1 MEDLKELSARLATD
15 LSLKPAEI
23 DKTDGLWDAAVLL
36 PLVPTKEGVALLFEV
51 RSKALKRQPGEI
63 CFPGGKAECTDKD
76 FRQTA
81 VRECCE
87 ELGLAPTDITVLG
100 ELSTLVTY
108 SGPIIHPF
116 LGAIEEP
123 KKIGFSAAEVEEVF
137 TVPLNFFLKTE
148 PLTAMVELADR
159 PRADFPFHLVPE
171 RQRNWRRRK
180 DYAVYF
186 YLYEERVI
194 WGMTA
199 RILCSFLRTHREL
212 LANI

>member
-108 SGPIIHPF
+108 SGPIIQ
-116 LGAIEEP
+116 
-123 KKIGFSAAEVEEVF
+123 
-137 TVPLNFFLKTE
+137 PLW
-148 PLTAMVELADR
+148 
-159 PRADFPFHLVPE
+159 E
-171 RQRNWRRRK
+171 RSKNRRRSASVRRRWK
-180 DYAVYF
+180 KSSPCH
-186 YLYEERVI
+186 LI
-194 WGMTA
+194 
-199 RILCSFLRTHREL
+199 SS
-212 LANI
+212 